1 MARIG
6 AVVPDLL
13 LASKVAETLGSA
25 GHTVVTASEPDDA
38 ALAGMDL
45 LVVDVG
51 AVPPSAVAGRT
62 APVLG
67 FYRHTEPAVRER
79 AEAAG
84 VELVVPRSRLAR
96 EMPALVEQL
105 LGKDP

>member
-1 MARIG
+1 LARIG

-25 GHTVVTASEPDDA
+25 GHAVMPASAPDDP
-38 ALAGMDL
+38 ALAGVDL

-51 AVPPSAVAGRT
+51 AVDPGAVAGRGV
-62 APVLG
+62 PVLG

-79 AEAAG
+79 AESAG

-96 EMPALVEQL
+96 EMPELVERL
-105 LGKDP
+105 LGED